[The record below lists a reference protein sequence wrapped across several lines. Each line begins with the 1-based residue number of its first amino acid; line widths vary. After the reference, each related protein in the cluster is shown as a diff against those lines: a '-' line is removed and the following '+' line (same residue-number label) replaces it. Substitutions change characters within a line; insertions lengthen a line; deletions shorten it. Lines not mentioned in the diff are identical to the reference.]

1 MMVIEE
7 MGEWTD
13 LRYVLE
19 VTSAGLVDG
28 LPVGVRN

>member
-1 MMVIEE
+1 MVIEE

-19 VTSAGLVDG
+19 VMSAGLGSEKLRGAKQD
-28 LPVGVRN
+28 